1 MINCNIRNDNMSN
14 SKVILIAAGI
24 IICFI
29 LAGCVFLSDSIS
41 DSDSNLN
48 ENSDDAGYI
57 WMEDENGNMKLT
69 PVTETSGEGSAS
81 APG

>member
-1 MINCNIRNDNMSN
+1 MSN

-48 ENSDDAGYI
+48 ENSDEAGYI
-57 WMEDENGNMKLT
+57 WMEDENGNIKFT